1 MVEIS
6 FSLPE
11 PKFHNGDKV
20 VLRGEAVI
28 LVTAPKG
35 KGVEIARKL
44 VEARIAACV
53 NVGNVKS
60 IYWWQ
65 GKIEEDD
72 EEILVIK
79 TRLELVDKI
88 VEYVKRIH
96 PYQVPEIIIL
106 PIIGGYEE
114 YLRWV
119 RENTRK

>member
-1 MVEIS
+1 
-6 FSLPE
+6 
-11 PKFHNGDKV
+11 

>member
-1 MVEIS
+1 M
-6 FSLPE
+6 
-11 PKFHNGDKV
+11 
-20 VLRGEAVI
+20 I